1 MRLFWYIFKD
11 YLKYVIGT
19 LVLCMFLFV
28 LFDFIH
34 KTTKYFAQYKPS
46 SDLIFQMYLYQLPMH
61 ISQALPI
68 ASLLASVITM
78 VLLSRTN
85 EITAMRAAGKRLGER
100 SSPCTRACIAAEGRG
115 RVAHTANV
123 PSEQR

>member
-1 MRLFWYIFKD
+1 MRIFWYIFRD

-34 KTTKYFAQYKPS
+34 KTTKYFTQYKPS
-46 SDLIFQMYLYQLPMH
+46 TDLIFQMYLYQLPMH

-85 EITAMRAAGKRLGER
+85 EITAMRAAGMGPLKIGLPLATGGVLL
-100 SSPCTRACIAAEGRG
+100 SIAAYAVNE
-115 RVAHTANV
+115 RVI
-123 PSEQR
+123 P